1 MRPRRPSSARH
12 DDAFVYTLQRHRLE
26 LIASGEAEPL
36 TERERLFLRQVKA
49 RRRPAYADYIVPGP
63 LLRAETGALRRARE
77 AREASARST
86 DAPEPEDLSPA
97 F

>member
-63 LLRAETGALRRARE
+63 LLRAEAGALRVERE
-77 AREASARST
+77 ARA
-86 DAPEPEDLSPA
+86 APEDTPRGGLSPA

>member
-12 DDAFVYTLQRHRLE
+12 DDAFVYTLQRYRLE
-26 LIASGEAEPL
+26 LIAAGEAEPL
-36 TERERLFLRQVKA
+36 TEREGLFLRQVKA
-49 RRRPAYADYIVPGP
+49 NRRPAYADYIVPGP

-77 AREASARST
+77 AREACARST